1 MMNKNVEEL
10 ISSERINKRLDEM
23 RDEIKKDF
31 EGQTIVFVCVLK
43 GAVALTV
50 ELALR
55 LPLDVKLDFLEV
67 SSYGDE
73 TKTSGVVKITKDI
86 SNPITGENVIL
97 VEDIIDSGRTLNHII
112 KHLKAQRPKSL
123 KICALLDKP
132 SRREMEVSADYVGFT
147 IPNEFV
153 VGFGLDYAQRYRNLP
168 YVGILTV

>member
-1 MMNKNVEEL
+1 MNKNVEEL
-10 ISSERINKRLDEM
+10 ISGETINKRLDEM
-23 RDEIKKDF
+23 SKEIKRDF
-31 EGQTIVFVCVLK
+31 DGQTIVFVCVLK
-43 GAVALTV
+43 GAAVLTV
-50 ELALR
+50 ELAKR
-55 LPLDVKLDFLEV
+55 LDMDVRLDFLEV

-73 TKTSGVVKITKDI
+73 TKSSGVVKIIKDI

-97 VEDIIDSGRTLNHII
+97 VEDIIDSGRTLDHII

-132 SRREMEVSADYVGFT
+132 SRREKEVSINYVGFS

>member
-1 MMNKNVEEL
+1 MNKSVEEL
-10 ISSERINKRLDEM
+10 ISSERITNRLDEM
-23 RDEIKKDF
+23 SKEIKKDF

-43 GAVALTV
+43 GAAVLTV
-50 ELALR
+50 ELAKR
-55 LPLDVKLDFLEV
+55 LDMDVRLDFLEV

-73 TKTSGVVKITKDI
+73 TKSSGVVKIIKDI
-86 SNPITGENVIL
+86 SNPITGENVLL
-97 VEDIIDSGRTLNHII
+97 VEDIIDSGRTLDHII

-132 SRREMEVSADYVGFT
+132 SRREMEISIDYVGFT